1 MQKLLY
7 HGTMTLTDK
16 NKTVN
21 VEVTFSEFD
30 QQLIMDEIGSEADV
44 ESLIYNVGL
53 QVVSVCYVELKKE
66 QQERFK
72 NFRK

>member
-7 HGTMTLTDK
+7 YGTMTLTDK